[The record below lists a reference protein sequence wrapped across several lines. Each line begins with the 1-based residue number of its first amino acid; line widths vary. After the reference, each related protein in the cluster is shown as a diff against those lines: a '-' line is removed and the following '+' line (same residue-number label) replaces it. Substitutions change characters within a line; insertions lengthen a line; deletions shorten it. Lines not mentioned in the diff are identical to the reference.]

1 MTPTWSSMGKGAK
14 ITLGIWILLFIYCT
28 VMAVYKDH
36 EDLVT
41 ANREAART
49 DSQLREKV
57 RALSSPTEE
66 SKEKAHR
73 KDVRQQLGKFLAEAN
88 TLLQTACAGA
98 GRDCGVARDKF
109 ERRVQAYLLAN
120 LESQYNQR
128 FKAHMTNWGVPWNDI
143 QGDMNI
149 LETFIRELE

>member
-98 GRDCGVARDKF
+98 GRDCGVAGISLK
-109 ERRVQAYLLAN
+109 E
-120 LESQYNQR
+120 E
-128 FKAHMTNWGVPWNDI
+128 FKLICWPTWSLNTTRGLRPI
-143 QGDMNI
+143 
-149 LETFIRELE
+149 